1 MRGRILDRAGQDE
14 LLQIRNDLV
23 TVYREISAEDRR
35 LFPLRYSR
43 LTPRRAAPVPVL
55 VLPDGPG
62 MASVLPYDPLR
73 RAFSAAGLDV
83 LMVEH
88 RGVGLSR
95 LDAEGRDLPPAALRV
110 REVIGDLLAV
120 LDHGRIPQAVVLGVG
135 YGAYLAL
142 GLAALHP
149 ERVHSLVLD
158 SPLTSAEDEVV
169 AQAQLRRL
177 YWEGADLRTDTIAAA
192 LRRLAAGGRL
202 DGPHAGS
209 VILAVH
215 EYGGI
220 GAVRELVDL
229 LATGRGSLTWRSVRQ
244 VLTQDWLQSTPYVS
258 EHDLVAHI
266 SRTRLG
272 QGRHADGG
280 PLDALQLVE
289 QRTRGVPDFVGEEL
303 DLRALSEHVQAP
315 TLVLSGE
322 LDLVT
327 PRPVAEDLAARMPRA
342 RLLPVRETGHS
353 ILDSHASIARIAARW
368 SGAGAGHL
376 LVERAEELSALPRTP
391 ANRALTSGLHLA
403 LAAEQISPWRMR
415 VQTVRHER
423 EGARVD
429 PHSRHAR
436 TVKPAR

>member
-1 MRGRILDRAGQDE
+1 MSAQRILDRAGQDE

-23 TVYREISAEDRR
+23 TVYRPISAEDPR

-43 LTPRRAAPVPVL
+43 MPARRGAPVPVL
-55 VLPDGPG
+55 IIPDGPA

-73 RAFSAAGLDV
+73 RTFSAAGLDV

-95 LDAEGRDLPPAALRV
+95 LDAQGHDLPASAMRV
-110 REVIGDLLAV
+110 REAIDDLAAV
-120 LDHGRIPQAVVLGVG
+120 LEHGKVEQAVVLGVG

-158 SPLTSAEDEVV
+158 SPLTSADDEVV
-169 AQAQLRRL
+169 AQAELRRL
-177 YWEGADLRTDTIAAA
+177 YWHGEDLRTDTIAAA
-192 LRRLAAGGRL
+192 LRRLVASGDI

-220 GAVRELVDL
+220 GAVRDLVDL
-229 LATGRGSLTWRSVRQ
+229 LVTGRGSLTWRSVRQ
-244 VLTQDWLQSTPYVS
+244 VLAQDWLQSAPYVC

-266 SRTRLG
+266 SRTSLG

-280 PLDALQLVE
+280 PLDALQVSA
-289 QRTRGVPDFVGEEL
+289 QRTRGVPEFAGEEL
-303 DLRALSEHVQAP
+303 DLRALSAQIGVPA
-315 TLVLSGE
+315 LVLSGD
-322 LDLVT
+322 LDLIT
-327 PRPVAEDLAARMPRA
+327 PRAVAEDLVARMPRA

-353 ILDSHASIARIAARW
+353 ILDSHAAIAQIAARW

-376 LVERAEELSALPRTP
+376 LVERADELAALPRTP

-415 VQTVRHER
+415 IQTVRHDR
-423 EGARVD
+423 EGASVD
-429 PHSRHAR
+429 PHSRRAR
-436 TVKPAR
+436 TVKM